1 MSLLQRIPLLLSICV
16 DEIEKNWL
24 DTEGLYRV
32 AGPIKQVKALCA
44 ELDKGHYSRL
54 QGHNDAHTI
63 TSTLK
68 KFLKELP
75 DPVIPNGQLCN
86 AATSGVHFIRMEISW
101 IVFQNMYCL

>member
-1 MSLLQRIPLLLSICV
+1 MCV
-16 DEIEKNWL
+16 EEIEKNWL

-32 AGPIKQVKALCA
+32 AGPIKQVKALCM
-44 ELDKGHYSRL
+44 ELDKGNYRLL

-75 DPVIPNGQLCN
+75 DPVIPNGMLPSSLASC
-86 AATSGVHFIRMEISW
+86 
-101 IVFQNMYCL
+101 MYVWSFSSLIL